1 MRACFAWLLVGAQA
15 ATSTLPGVKW
25 AQNSEKLFVRVRGHC
40 VAGTAASLVTAEEFS
55 FLCTSSVTSLPV
67 ELRFR
72 LREDVDV
79 PKGGSTAA
87 CAEEMGA
94 KRHTCTL
101 TKMSAG
107 HYWDRL
113 EDGSTL
119 DGALK
124 IEWSLWVDEPEPED
138 RGRSDAPDPE
148 TWASVY
154 SDADDGDSPTVNDA
168 APELSDGAIEA
179 ILRPAGAPLASGA
192 AVVVDVGLP
201 WCTQCAVAS
210 RQFIEVAREVERARR
225 AHGAPR
231 DAPEHHLHFGR
242 IDALKDRAFAR
253 DIAPTCVARA
263 CDLYIFRAR
272 AGDGGVAQTVRIRV
286 PSSTD
291 ELRRTVLRFAAPLVR
306 PIATAAA
313 LREISETTMTALLV
327 RPPGAPEG
335 CASEVA
341 AFRAAAKVLRNSG
354 RDRLA
359 SIAFALGAEG
369 VAASVIVDAA
379 AASSWARREPTRS
392 GAEVVAV
399 EAGACALA
407 LLRPTPITLA
417 SGSGAAAKSAANEVE
432 PLSWCDATQSDLQSS
447 AAIERWVSLWSL
459 PLLDD
464 YVYGQRELF
473 SKDHLD
479 VAVLSVWWDDV
490 AAQKS
495 AEAAAEGQAA
505 PAAVGEE
512 RAPVKASPAARK
524 AALRTFLPLARE
536 LRGRAAVVAHA
547 RSQYSFQLED
557 YGLGTGDE
565 DEHYP
570 ALGLSRDF
578 ENDYAPKYG
587 YAGNLSA
594 LGAAGG
600 EADGKLTAWVEKVL
614 AGGMAPSVK
623 SLRARAA
630 GAAGSVQ
637 LLVATQMRDLGGGDA
652 DAAERAARELL
663 GDAAAPTA
671 DLLVMAHKPWGGP
684 TLDAGN
690 ALAGAIANVTAT
702 VPGFAVATFDT
713 SNNFVAP
720 RGERRDVVFESR
732 DFKGLGQWDSVPLF
746 FFFRHR
752 YRPGLSTPK
761 EGKKPRPWSLR
772 YKESKAVGEK
782 PTMARAKKL
791 LKWLRV
797 KCAALRTPDARA
809 SVKSALARVIA
820 AEAAAKAAADAAAEA
835 EAAAKAESA
844 APERGAAADI
854 DAAVGAQDAGE
865 EGVQREL

>member
-1 MRACFAWLLVGAQA
+1 MTLWPYLILCGSTV
-15 ATSTLPGVKW
+15 ATTLPGVKW

-55 FLCTSSVTSLPV
+55 FVCTSSVTSLPV

-79 PKGGSTAA
+79 PEGGSTTA

-101 TKMSAG
+101 AKSSAG

-119 DGALK
+119 DGVLK
-124 IEWSLWVDEPEPED
+124 IEWSLWVEDPEPED
-138 RGRSDAPDPE
+138 RGRSDAPEPE
-148 TWASVY
+148 TWAAVY
-154 SDADDGDSPTVNDA
+154 SDADDGDSPTINEA
-168 APELSDGAIEA
+168 APELSDSAIEA
-179 ILRPAGAPLASGA
+179 ILRPAGAALAVGD
-192 AVVVDVGLP
+192 AVIVDVGLP
-201 WCTQCAVAS
+201 WCAQCAVAS
-210 RQFIEVAREVERARR
+210 RQFIELAREMERARR
-225 AHGAPR
+225 APGAPL
-231 DAPEHHLHFGR
+231 DAAERHLHFGR

-272 AGDGGVAQTVRIRV
+272 AGDGGVAQTVRMRV
-286 PSSTD
+286 PSNAD

-306 PIATAAA
+306 PVAAAAA
-313 LREISETTMTALLV
+313 LRELRATTMTALLV
-327 RPPGAPEG
+327 RPAGVPSG

-341 AFRAAAKVLRNSG
+341 AFRAAAKVLRGSG

-359 SIAFALGAEG
+359 SIVFALGAEG
-369 VAASVIVDAA
+369 VAASALLGAA
-379 AASSWARREPTRS
+379 A
-392 GAEVVAV
+392 EVDGELAV

-407 LLRPTPITLA
+407 LLRPTTIALA
-417 SGSGAAAKSAANEVE
+417 SGSGAAAKSAAIEVE
-432 PLSWCDATQSDLQSS
+432 PLSWCDATRSDLRSS
-447 AAIERWVSLWSL
+447 AAIERWVALWSL

-490 AAQKS
+490 AAQTS
-495 AEAAAEGQAA
+495 ARAAAEAAGAAA
-505 PAAVGEE
+505 PATTEEE
-512 RAPVKASPAARK
+512 RGKVKASPAARN
-524 AALRTFLPLARE
+524 AALRRFLPLARE

-565 DEHYP
+565 DDDYP

-578 ENDYAPKYG
+578 ENDYAPKFG

-594 LGAAGG
+594 ALGGAGG
-600 EADGKLTAWVEKVL
+600 GAGGALAAWVEAVL
-614 AGGMAPSVK
+614 GGDVRPSVK

-630 GAAGSVQ
+630 GPAGSVQ
-637 LLVATQMRDLGGGDA
+637 LLVATLMRDLAGEDA
-652 DAAERAARELL
+652 GAAERAARELI

-684 TLDAGN
+684 TLDAGH
-690 ALAGAIANVTAT
+690 ALAAAIANATAA

-720 RGERRDVVFESR
+720 NGERRGAMFEAR
-732 DFKGLGQWDSVPLF
+732 DFKGLGQWDSVPSF
-746 FFFRHR
+746 YFFRHR
-752 YRPGLSTPK
+752 YRPALAK

-772 YKESKAVGEK
+772 YKESKTAGEK
-782 PTMARAKKL
+782 PTLVRAKKM
-791 LKWLRV
+791 LKWLRS
-797 KCAALRTPDARA
+797 KCGALRATGARA
-809 SVKSALARVIA
+809 AVKSALARAVA
-820 AEAAAKAAADAAAEA
+820 AEAAAKAASAEA
-835 EAAAKAESA
+835 EAKTEAGAAESA
-844 APERGAAADI
+844 A
-854 DAAVGAQDAGE
+854 AAVDVVVGGQGAGGGVAQGE
-865 EGVQREL
+865 L